1 MKNRFICARSAV
13 PVLYVLSLAVAASLQ
28 AQTIEL
34 NPVVVSATRIQ
45 QKISDVIPSATVITR
60 EEIERSQAPTFIDLI
75 QGQPGIEIGRNGGP
89 GAVASI
95 FMRGQAGTNVAVFVD
110 GIPVQRDAIGVLKL
124 VDLPPS
130 QIEKIE
136 ILRGNMGAIHGE
148 SAVGGAIHIFT
159 LAGATK
165 SGATGSL
172 AFGSRNTS
180 NLTAGYNLSGDDFR
194 LGLSVQKFKT
204 DGFSA
209 MNPGQSSRVN
219 PDNDAFERESFFIN
233 GEKRVSKDLAIGF
246 QANQIDSKVNYDS
259 NSDRGLIYDTNS
271 PYSLLRDEYTTERS
285 DKHLS
290 RQKSSD
296 ITVYTRFKPSIDWTS
311 RLAMTQSRFD
321 GREFRND
328 AANGAYDGDQL
339 GIQWGNTYKL
349 GAGHANFGVD
359 VNNADFKT
367 PTKYERDSLG
377 YFVGYSGRF
386 DRWDYQA
393 NLRRD
398 EIKSKE
404 GNASKDNSAKT
415 WLVGGG
421 YGLTES
427 TKLIGLVSTSFRA
440 PAVSDLFGVSSWGQN
455 PNPDL
460 KPSEHKGGEFGLQQ
474 QSALGLLRAVYF
486 KTATKNDF
494 EWKNSQISNIAQSEN
509 KGVEFSLNGNA
520 AGWGYK
526 LSVVD
531 QDPKNAESGARLA
544 RRAKEY
550 GSIGLTKTAMGVDW
564 GSHLIWSG
572 NRTDS
577 HVVTFAPVTNSSF
590 TIVNLTASKKLT
602 REWTGRVR
610 VENAFNEKYQLVHGY
625 NTPPR
630 GVFVTLQYQ
639 PK

>member
-1 MKNRFICARSAV
+1 M
-13 PVLYVLSLAVAASLQ
+13 PVFSVLSLAVAASLQ
-28 AQTIEL
+28 AQTSEL

-45 QKISDVIPSATVITR
+45 QKLSDVIPSVTVISR

-89 GAVASI
+89 GAVSSI

-130 QIEKIE
+130 QIERIE
-136 ILRGNMGAIHGE
+136 ILRGNMGAVYGE

-159 LAGATK
+159 LAGAGK
-165 SGATGSL
+165 FGATGSL
-172 AFGSRNTS
+172 ALGSRNTS
-180 NLTAGYNLSGDDFR
+180 NLTAGYNLSGEDFR

-209 MNPGQSSRVN
+209 MDPGQSSLVN

-233 GEKRVSKDLAIGF
+233 GEKRVNKDLAIGF

-259 NSDRGLIYDTNS
+259 NADQ
-271 PYSLLRDEYTTERS
+271 RS

-296 ITVYTRFKPSIDWTS
+296 FTVYSRFKPSTDWTS

-339 GIQWGNTYKL
+339 GIQWGNTYKF
-349 GAGHANFGVD
+349 GTGNANFGVD
-359 VNNADFKT
+359 VNNAEFKT

-377 YFVGYSGRF
+377 FYVGYSGRF
-386 DRWDYQA
+386 DRLDYQV

-398 EIKSKE
+398 EIKSKD
-404 GNASKDNSAKT
+404 GNTSKANSANT
-415 WLVGGG
+415 WLIGGG
-421 YGLTES
+421 YSLTDS
-427 TKLIGLVSTSFRA
+427 AKFIGLVSTSFRA
-440 PAVSDLFGVSSWGQN
+440 PAVSDLFGVPSWGQN
-455 PNPDL
+455 PNPNL

-474 QSALGLLRAVYF
+474 QSMLGLLRAVYF
-486 KTATKNDF
+486 KTETKNDF
-494 EWKNSQISNIAQSEN
+494 AWKNSQISNVARSEN
-509 KGVEFSLNGNA
+509 EGIELSLNGNA

-526 LSVVD
+526 LSAVV
-531 QDPKNAESGARLA
+531 QDPKDVETGKRLA

-550 GSIGLTKTAMGVDW
+550 GSIGLTKTVMGVDW
-564 GSHLIWSG
+564 GSSVIWSG

-577 HVVTFAPVTNSSF
+577 HAVTFAPVINSSY
-590 TIVNLTASKKLT
+590 TVVHLTAAKKIT
-602 REWTGRVR
+602 PEWTGRLR

-630 GVFVTLQYQ
+630 GLFVTLQYQ